1 MLDGLVDIYMPDA
14 KFMSSEVASALCN
27 APDYPEVVREV
38 LREMHRQVGTLRV
51 NSEGIAERGLLVRH
65 LVMPNDLAGSE
76 TLLKFISDEL
86 SKETYVNIMDQYR
99 PCFEAG
105 GDPRIDRRIT
115 SGEYA
120 KAVKAAKAA
129 GLRRGFA

>member
-1 MLDGLVDIYMPDA
+1 
-14 KFMSSEVASALCN
+14 
-27 APDYPEVVREV
+27 
-38 LREMHRQVGTLRV
+38 
-51 NSEGIAERGLLVRH
+51 
-65 LVMPNDLAGSE
+65 
-76 TLLKFISDEL
+76 
-86 SKETYVNIMDQYR
+86 MDQYR

-105 GDPRIDRRIT
+105 SDPRIDRRIT